1 LQTFI
6 KSMVCLRM
14 IVADDWPVPVFNGV

>member
-1 LQTFI
+1 
-6 KSMVCLRM
+6 MVCLRM